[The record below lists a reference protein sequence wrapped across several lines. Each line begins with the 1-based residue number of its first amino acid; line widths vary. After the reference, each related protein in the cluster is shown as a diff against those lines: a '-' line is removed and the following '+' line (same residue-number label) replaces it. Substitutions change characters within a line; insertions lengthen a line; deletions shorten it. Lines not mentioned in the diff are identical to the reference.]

1 MILAKVLPHSPFAAI
16 WQCLVIAIRNL
27 LQHKIRSLTAA
38 FGIIFAIFLIFL
50 QLGFL
55 QSVRKEVTLLYEY
68 FDFDLVM
75 VSKDYQFLYSPPS
88 FDRIRLT
95 QAQSNPQVTDS
106 FNLNVRITSWAN
118 PETQITS
125 SLLLL
130 GLDNKPEFVL
140 NPALQNGLK
149 ELKNRE
155 SILLDSYSHPDLGS
169 RKIASAGQIGGQ
181 DVVTQG
187 LFQLGLFFYAEGAA
201 AVSNQHF
208 NYYAKRTSR
217 EASIGFLKLKPN
229 SDLQETKLQ
238 LSRMLP
244 GDVLLL
250 TKTELTLQEQDYFVN
265 TKPIGI
271 IFKAGVFI
279 ALTIGTVILFQV
291 LSAEINSRMREFA
304 TLKAMGFS
312 NPFVYG
318 IGMFQTLIFVLLG
331 YIPALFLSG
340 MVFSLIHDL
349 THLPIS
355 LSFHLMSIVFAMVI
369 AMSLFAGLVTLHK
382 VRNADPAELY

>member
-1 MILAKVLPHSPFAAI
+1 MRSAKALSSSPFAAA
-16 WQCLVIAIRNL
+16 WQCLAIAIQNL

-75 VSKDYQFLYSPPS
+75 VSKDYQFLYSPPT

-95 QAQSNPQVTDS
+95 QAQSNPQVIDS
-106 FNLNVRITSWAN
+106 FNLNVRVTSWTN
-118 PETQITS
+118 PETKITS

-130 GLDNKPEFVL
+130 GLDDKPEFVL
-140 NPALQNGLK
+140 NPALKGGLEK
-149 ELKNRE
+149 LKNRE

-169 RKIASAGQIGGQ
+169 RKVASVGQIGEQ
-181 DVVTQG
+181 NVVTRG

-201 AVSNQHF
+201 AVNNQYF
-208 NYYAKRTSR
+208 NYYAKRRSR
-217 EASIGFLKLKPN
+217 DASIGFLKLRPG
-229 SDLQETKLQ
+229 SDLQKTQAQ

-250 TKTELTLQEQDYFVN
+250 TKAEIILQEQDYFVN

-304 TLKAMGFS
+304 TLKAIGFS
-312 NPFVYG
+312 DAFVYG
-318 IGMFQTLIFVLLG
+318 IGIFQTLIFVLLG

-340 MVFSLIHDL
+340 IVFGLIHDL
-349 THLPIS
+349 THLPIM
-355 LSFHLMSIVFAMVI
+355 LNFYLMSVVFALVI